1 MANFDDKNDQIK
13 KRGTRLGDDLKA
25 HKSWKPT
32 AYDDAFVS
40 TLSSKRQKGRNGG
53 FLRTSQ
59 CLFNPTS
66 SRLGGNEI
74 GSTIKD
80 YESSIMNGISTRLRS
95 ESPIMY
101 NDGNQLLDQF
111 RNIDILEPSY

>member
-40 TLSSKRQKGRNGG
+40 TLSSKR
-53 FLRTSQ
+53 
-59 CLFNPTS
+59 
-66 SRLGGNEI
+66 
-74 GSTIKD
+74 
-80 YESSIMNGISTRLRS
+80 
-95 ESPIMY
+95 
-101 NDGNQLLDQF
+101 
-111 RNIDILEPSY
+111 